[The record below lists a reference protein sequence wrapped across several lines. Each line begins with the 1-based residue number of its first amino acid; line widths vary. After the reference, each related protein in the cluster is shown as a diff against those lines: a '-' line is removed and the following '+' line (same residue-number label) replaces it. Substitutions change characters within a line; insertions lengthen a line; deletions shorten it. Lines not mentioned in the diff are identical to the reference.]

1 MSLQEKIKLPKPGK
15 RRKLLMGAGVAL
27 LLLAA
32 LLLTRGGDQAA
43 PEAAAPAAT
52 KALPVLVAEVRP
64 ATLHDTLTLPG
75 STEALRDVTMAAER
89 AGRVEWIGPVEG
101 DKVTEGEVVAKIDMD
116 KAEADLLKARS
127 AYALAKKQA
136 ERRKELRGK
145 NLLSQEEL
153 DQANTEL
160 ESATSDLTQAQVN
173 YDQGLI
179 KSPIPGRINDLAVDP
194 GEYVDVGQTVAEIVD
209 VSSIRVNVNVPELDV
224 RYLHVGQTV
233 NVSVDAYPKESWT
246 GQVDFVAYK
255 ADEATKTFRTRVV
268 VNNSDGRIRPGML
281 ARVRLERQVVEN
293 AVSAPLYAI
302 VDKGGERMLFVEE
315 NGVARARNIVFGI
328 IAGDRVQ
335 ILKGLSLGEKLIVS
349 GQNTV
354 EEGVPVE
361 AHPAEESLA
370 PLPGLD
376 GGQDAQ
382 PAPDAAKQVRPD
394 PESRVLSSPGDK
406 PAEGSAQ

>member
-1 MSLQEKIKLPKPGK
+1 
-15 RRKLLMGAGVAL
+15 
-27 LLLAA
+27 
-32 LLLTRGGDQAA
+32 
-43 PEAAAPAAT
+43 
-52 KALPVLVAEVRP
+52 
-64 ATLHDTLTLPG
+64 
-75 STEALRDVTMAAER
+75 
-89 AGRVEWIGPVEG
+89 
-101 DKVTEGEVVAKIDMD
+101 
-116 KAEADLLKARS
+116 
-127 AYALAKKQA
+127 
-136 ERRKELRGK
+136 
-145 NLLSQEEL
+145 
-153 DQANTEL
+153 
-160 ESATSDLTQAQVN
+160 
-173 YDQGLI
+173 
-179 KSPIPGRINDLAVDP
+179 
-194 GEYVDVGQTVAEIVD
+194 
-209 VSSIRVNVNVPELDV
+209 
-224 RYLHVGQTV
+224 
-233 NVSVDAYPKESWT
+233 
-246 GQVDFVAYK
+246 
-255 ADEATKTFRTRVV
+255 
-268 VNNSDGRIRPGML
+268 ML